1 MKIYFFATFRD
12 LTKTKELEIPRQ
24 DLNTIQKLLTFL
36 IERFPELQSE
46 LFTDN
51 YQLKSHVHIFVN
63 GRNIIHTNGLS
74 TLITENDEIALF
86 PPVAGG

>member
-24 DLNTIQKLLTFL
+24 DLNTIQQLLTFL
-36 IERFPELQSE
+36 IERFPGLQSE

-63 GRNIIHTNGLS
+63 GRNIIHANGLS
-74 TLITENDEIALF
+74 TLIAENDEIALF

>member
-24 DLNTIQKLLTFL
+24 DLNTIQQLLTSL

-63 GRNIIHTNGLS
+63 GRNIIHANCLS
-74 TLITENDEIALF
+74 TLIAENDEIALF
-86 PPVAGG
+86 PPVAEG